1 MILELKPNCKLHL
14 PLRRVVER
22 GRTCNLPGSAEVTI
36 NADIRQP
43 KIHNIEDVKNVRTNG
58 RAD

>member
-1 MILELKPNCKLHL
+1 MLEVKPNCELHL

-22 GRTCNLPGSAEVTI
+22 RSTCNLPGSAEVTV

-43 KIHNIEDVKNVRTNG
+43 KIHNIEDVENVRTSG

>member
-1 MILELKPNCKLHL
+1 MILELKANCELHL

-22 GRTCNLPGSAEVTI
+22 RSTCNLPGGAEVTV

-43 KIHNIEDVKNVRTNG
+43 KIHNIEDVENVRTN
-58 RAD
+58 R